1 MTTISN
7 SHNSNSSRLVYLR
20 DFIEVHML
28 KNFLE
33 ELKELY
39 PDNDMDSFGII
50 CLDAALFENRL
61 RFILGHAGIDVV
73 HVHGDEKYIFS
84 RVPFPLT
91 KDKMETLKTL
101 RMAFKDALVNNLPKS
116 VELTPEDTDR
126 LQAANTGKERWDIS
140 NNILESQ
147 GFATSIKPLSYA
159 LTEES
164 TNTTFTISYSRL
176 GGIGVEQEFPVLR
189 TRFLDKDNK
198 PELSLTKIQDTLNVN
213 EKLRKLH
220 DKWIP
225 FVGETLLV
233 EEYNELVKDI
243 NAE

>member
-1 MTTISN
+1 MTKISN
-7 SHNSNSSRLVYLR
+7 NSKSNSSRLVYLR
-20 DFIEVHML
+20 DFIEAHML

-39 PDNDMDSFGII
+39 PDYDMDSFGII
-50 CLDAALFENRL
+50 CLDATLFENRL

-73 HVHGDEKYIFS
+73 HFHGDVKYIFS

-91 KDKMETLKTL
+91 KNKMETLKTL

-126 LQAANTGKERWDIS
+126 LQAANTGKERLDIS

-164 TNTTFTISYSRL
+164 TNTTRL
-176 GGIGVEQEFPVLR
+176 GGVGVEQEFPVLR

-225 FVGETLLV
+225 FVGETLLM

>member
-1 MTTISN
+1 MTKISN
-7 SHNSNSSRLVYLR
+7 NSKSNSSRLVYLR
-20 DFIEVHML
+20 DFIEAHML

-39 PDNDMDSFGII
+39 PDYDMDSFGII
-50 CLDAALFENRL
+50 CLDTTLFENRL

-73 HVHGDEKYIFS
+73 HFHGDVKYIFS

-91 KDKMETLKTL
+91 KNKMETLKTL

-126 LQAANTGKERWDIS
+126 LQAANTGKERLDIS

-159 LTEES
+159 LTEEL

-213 EKLRKLH
+213 EKLRELH
-220 DKWIP
+220 DKWMP

-243 NAE
+243 NEE